1 MSVEV
6 RNGGLS
12 WEARIETDR
21 LEQDA
26 TKVESIFSGLRKKQ
40 IEEEK
45 KLLAGISKNYTEVYQ
60 DGLRAFQ
67 GLSPQMQKQI
77 SILQSFETE
86 LIQVGRA
93 QRQLDSDFRK
103 GTITQS
109 QYEKASAGLVVRT
122 QELNSNIQKYT
133 NTIRANQ
140 AVMNAANGSIDQ
152 KKAKLAQLQTQLN
165 SLSESELKN
174 ARIGGQV
181 RAQISALEKDL
192 GKLDRAYRTTG
203 KGNALFNQ
211 VLLATSG
218 FLTITQGSRLVKDIA
233 IVRGEIEQL
242 EVAFATMLRSKS
254 AADSLMKD
262 IVDVSL
268 TTPFKLTEVATAT
281 KSLLAYGFA
290 QKEVKDE
297 LIAIGNVASGV
308 GSTFQEVAYA
318 YGTLRTQG
326 RAFARDIRQFTT
338 RGIPI
343 VGELAKQFG
352 VTEKEINE
360 MVSAGKI
367 GFPEVQKSF
376 QAMTSE
382 GGIFFNLMEKQSQT
396 LTGEIAK
403 LQDKLQLM
411 FNEIGKNNTGTYKA
425 GIQGLTFLVENYQ
438 DVIDVIKVLV
448 ITYGTY
454 RAALVLTAVA
464 QAAFGASS
472 ISLARTLVVLRR
484 VVLALNVALAA
495 NPYALVAGA
504 LALLIGSFLIFNDE
518 VVKAE
523 SAQSRLNKIGEE
535 SAKIAGEQESKV
547 RGLVSVLHNQ
557 NAADSVRLKAYED
570 LKAISPDIVKGLTF
584 EEAKTKDLT
593 AAIYQYIDAQAKRVK
608 AEKLTEEGIKL
619 AGERVEA
626 EQKLIEAQQKLNA
639 EKERGE
645 RRRSA
650 GELSN
655 VQLAQADVNLAKK
668 NLETIVQ
675 AEKGV
680 NEAIKNG
687 FEQTQDGIK
696 TRIAY
701 LEQLKLAVDDTSEA
715 YKRYE
720 DEITALSKSLT
731 ITENEPIRN
740 KAYFEK
746 IIEDNTL
753 ALEDLDKGAKDF
765 KTESTKYKKAIQSAQ
780 KELEAFGLKADNKA
794 AKESLTEREKV
805 LEQIQTMED
814 KAYKRGF
821 DKREQQIEDTRR
833 QYEDLRNAAR
843 DAGLGKGVLDRIDR
857 LEQTDTGN
865 INYRTDT
872 EELKEE
878 FDKRKVIYQQY
889 EQYVRDFGVKA
900 ANDKYSAELDI
911 ARNYL
916 GKVQLEYDKLTAIK
930 PEDRSGVEIERLR
943 VVQDILEKEKAEQS
957 AAYDQLLLL
966 AENYNQKRE
975 VLESNYQKDR
985 AKILSSGDSQ
995 YLEEFERQY
1004 RLSLQE
1010 LNKEAFLDSSG
1021 YTQFFDNIETM
1032 SRDAALN
1039 GVDVLLEKLEEMSEV
1054 DLMAGGLSPEDIA
1067 KLKAQLLLIKKNIN
1081 QELPAA
1087 MLEWA
1092 RSLDEIAGNLSQI
1105 DGEIGRIIGSVS
1117 AVIKGFAQVKGLTEE
1132 LEFAKG
1138 TEDPLDNIT
1147 ATVNLAALAANS
1159 IINIFNLISQ
1169 ASKQRQEA
1177 EEKYY
1182 KSVTGYQAD
1191 YNMAL
1196 VEQLRLQTSMNE
1208 NVFLTDYQG
1217 KIEDGYNSLNEATK
1231 GYQEAIE
1238 KLGEARVKSGTKKS
1252 VDWGNVGSAAAQ
1264 GAVAGAAIGSII
1276 PVIGNAVGLVVG
1288 GLIGGIAGLFG
1299 GKKNKD
1305 TYVSLLDEFPDLIK
1319 QSEDGLLEVNK
1330 QMAEALLA
1338 NDLLDEGTKELITD
1352 VVKWGEEIEKAKE
1365 QINGAIGD
1373 LVGQVGGELRNVLVE
1388 AFRAGTD
1395 AGVAMTETI
1404 SKAIENMVS
1413 QLLFAAILGDNFDQL
1428 QKDLAKSY
1436 DPTSGD
1442 QNPIDDFADFFKE
1455 MEKDVP
1461 VFNQG
1466 LKDFQQ
1472 MGDAFGFDL
1481 FKPADQ
1487 AGSGSGATGIQG
1499 GIQRSITEETGAELA
1514 GLFRGF
1520 YDISKQ
1526 SRTGI
1531 YEHLTVANQQL
1542 TFLQQISTNTLN
1554 TVDRLDAAVVEL
1566 KTISKNTKPGQGGRD
1581 TGWGG

>member
-12 WEARIETDR
+12 WEARIGTDQ

-26 TKVESIFSGLRKKQ
+26 AKVESIFSGLRKKQ
-40 IEEEK
+40 LDEEK

-67 GLSPQMQKQI
+67 GLSPEMQKQI

-86 LIQVGRA
+86 LLQVGRA

-103 GTITQS
+103 GAITQS
-109 QYEKASAGLVVRT
+109 QYDKASAGLLVRT
-122 QELNSNIQKYT
+122 QELNSNIQKYS

-152 KKAKLAQLQTQLN
+152 KKAKLAQLQMQLN
-165 SLSESELKN
+165 SLSEAELKN

-181 RAQISALEKDL
+181 RAQIVALEKDL
-192 GKLDRAYRTTG
+192 NRLDRAYRTTG
-203 KGNALFNQ
+203 KGGAIFNQ
-211 VLLATSG
+211 LLLATSG

-233 IVRGEIEQL
+233 MVRGEIEQL

-367 GFPEVQKSF
+367 GFPEVQKAF

-438 DVIDVIKVLV
+438 DVIDIIKVLV

-454 RAALVLTAVA
+454 RAALVLTAA
-464 QAAFGASS
+464 YQLAFGKAAFSTIRIVAS
-472 ISLARTLVVLRR
+472 LRAAM
-484 VVLALNVALAA
+484 LALNAAMLA
-495 NPYALVAGA
+495 NPYAVIAGA
-504 LALLIGSFLIFNDE
+504 MALLVGAFLIFNDE
-518 VVKAE
+518 VAKAE

-535 SAKIAGEQESKV
+535 SAKTAGEQESKV
-547 RGLVSVLHNQ
+547 RGLVSVLQNQ
-557 NAADSVRLKAYED
+557 NVAESVRLKAYED

-584 EEAKTKDLT
+584 EESKTKDLT
-593 AAIYQYIDAQAKRVK
+593 AAVYQYIEAQAKRVK

-626 EQKLIEAQQKLNA
+626 EQKLIAAQQKLNA

-645 RRRSA
+645 RKRSA

-675 AEKGV
+675 AEKAV
-680 NEAIKNG
+680 NEEIQNG
-687 FEQTQDGIK
+687 FEETEDGIRK
-696 TRIAY
+696 RIAY
-701 LEQLKLAVDDTSEA
+701 LEQLKLAVDNTSEA

-720 DEITALSKSLT
+720 EEIAMLSKSLT
-731 ITENEPIRN
+731 VTENAPIRN

-753 ALEDLDKGAKDF
+753 ALEELDKGAKNF
-765 KTESTKYKKAIQSAQ
+765 KTESAKYKKAIQAAQ

-805 LEQIQTMED
+805 LGQIQAMED
-814 KAYKRGF
+814 KAYKRAF
-821 DKREQQIEDTRR
+821 DKREQQLEDTRR

-857 LEQTDTGN
+857 LEQNDTGN

-900 ANDKYSAELDI
+900 ANEKYAAELDV

-916 GKVQLEYDKLTAIK
+916 SKVQLEYDKLTAIK

-943 VVQDILEKEKAEQS
+943 VVQDILEKEKAEQA
-957 AAYDQLLLL
+957 AAYDQLLLM
-966 AENYNQKRE
+966 AQNYNQKRE

-985 AKILSSGDSQ
+985 AKILAGGDVA
-995 YLEEFERQY
+995 YLAEFDRLYRQ
-1004 RLSLQE
+1004 SIQE

-1021 YTQFFDNIETM
+1021 YTQFFDNIENM

-1039 GVDVLLEKLEEMSEV
+1039 GVDLLLEKLEEMSDV
-1054 DLMAGGLSPEDIA
+1054 DLLAGGLSPEDIA
-1067 KLKAQLLLIKKNIN
+1067 KLKAQLNSVKKNIN

-1092 RSLDEIAGNLSQI
+1092 RSLDEIASGLSGINGQL
-1105 DGEIGRIIGSVS
+1105 GMIIGSVS
-1117 AVIKGFAQVKGLTEE
+1117 TVIKGFAQVKGLAEE
-1132 LEFAKG
+1132 LVFAK
-1138 TEDPLDNIT
+1138 TTDDPLDNIT

-1159 IINIFNLISQ
+1159 IIGIFNLISQ

-1182 KSVTGYQAD
+1182 KAVTGYQSD
-1191 YNMAL
+1191 YNLAL

-1217 KIEDGYNSLNEATK
+1217 KIEDGYNALNEATK

-1238 KLGEARVKSGTKKS
+1238 KLGEARVKSGTKNA
-1252 VDWGNVGSAAAQ
+1252 VDWGNVASSAAQ
-1264 GAVAGAAIGSII
+1264 GAVAGAAIGSVVPI
-1276 PVIGNAVGLVVG
+1276 VGT
-1288 GLIGGIAGLFG
+1288 LIGGIVGGIGGAIAGLFG
-1299 GKKNKD
+1299 GKKPKD
-1305 TYVSLLDEFPDLIK
+1305 TYVSLLEEFPDLIK

-1352 VVKWGEEIEKAKE
+1352 VIKWGEEIEKAKE

-1373 LVGQVGGELRNVLVE
+1373 LVGQVGGELRNALVE

-1395 AGVAMTETI
+1395 AGVAMADTI

-1413 QLLFAAILGDNFDQL
+1413 QLLFAAILGENFDKL
-1428 QKDLAKSY
+1428 QEDLAKSY
-1436 DPTSGD
+1436 DPVSGD
-1442 QNPIDDFADFFKE
+1442 QNPIDDFAAFFEE
-1455 MEKDVP
+1455 MKKDVP

-1487 AGSGSGATGIQG
+1487 GGSGPTGIQG

-1531 YEHLTVANQQL
+1531 YEHLSVANQQL
-1542 TFLQQISTNTLN
+1542 NVLLVISTNTFN
-1554 TVDRLDAAVVEL
+1554 TVERLDAAVTEL
-1566 KTISKNTKPGQGGRD
+1566 KIISKNTKPGQTGHD
-1581 TGWGG
+1581 TGWGTGG